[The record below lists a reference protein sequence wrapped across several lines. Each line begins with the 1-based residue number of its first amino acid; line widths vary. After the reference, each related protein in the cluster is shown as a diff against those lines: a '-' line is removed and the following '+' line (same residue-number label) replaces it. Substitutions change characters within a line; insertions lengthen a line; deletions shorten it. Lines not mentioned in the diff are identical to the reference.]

1 MNGVRF
7 IGMFVQIDD
16 HDNRILPMIMN
27 QTEKT
32 SIDRCRL
39 SYGCGCRTLCKSA
52 DETKRTDQVSTG
64 TGTTQGAAG
73 SNYVDLLGVMREF
86 LVNHRLSA

>member
-1 MNGVRF
+1 
-7 IGMFVQIDD
+7 
-16 HDNRILPMIMN
+16 MN

-39 SYGCGCRTLCKSA
+39 SYGCDCRTLCKSA

-64 TGTTQGAAG
+64 TGTTQGAVG
-73 SNYVDLLGVMREF
+73 SNYVGP
-86 LVNHRLSA
+86 